1 MRKIWAITWKDMRLR
16 FSSRSE
22 YLFFL
27 ILPLLFTTIL
37 GGLSFGSDGDNR
49 IRLPV
54 VNEDGG
60 VEAQALLTTLAD
72 SGAVRTEEV
81 ARAEAETLY
90 EDQDVVAMLVIP
102 AGFSS
107 SLQQGEA
114 VTLGWYA
121 QAGNGDSL
129 AAEQAVRAAVSD
141 VSRALAIANTSVA
154 AAAEVRPFDSDEA
167 AADFFAASLAQ
178 AQLLLAEEPARVVVT
193 RPEVTESDSGEYD
206 PGAQASAGQ
215 LITWVFIPLL
225 GTSAL
230 FAYERTRGTLRRLL
244 TTPTNKAT
252 YLLGTI
258 SGQLLVALVQ
268 MAILVGFGVL
278 VMKLNWGQSPL
289 ALAVMLVSFGLAAV
303 AMGTML
309 GTFIKSE
316 GQANNLS
323 IMLGMVMALMGGCW
337 YPLELFPPAVQ
348 SAVRVLPTTWA
359 MLGLMD
365 LVLWGRGLVEILPKA
380 GVLLGFALVFFV
392 IGVRRFRYE

>member
-1 MRKIWAITWKDMRLR
+1 MRKIWAITWKDVRLR

-37 GGLSFGSDGDNR
+37 GGLSFGGDGDNR
-49 IRLPV
+49 IWLPV
-54 VNEDGG
+54 VDEDGG
-60 VEAQALLTTLAD
+60 VEAQALLATLAD
-72 SGAVRTEEV
+72 SGAVRAEEMARTE
-81 ARAEAETLY
+81 AQALY
-90 EDQDVVAMLVIP
+90 DDQDVVAMLVIP

-114 VTLGWYA
+114 VALAWQA
-121 QAGNGDSL
+121 QSGNGNSL

-154 AAAEVRPFDSDEA
+154 AAAEVRPFDSDAA
-167 AADFFAASLAQ
+167 AADYFAGSLAQ
-178 AQLLLAEEPARVVVT
+178 AQSMLAEEPARVEIT
-193 RPEVTESDSGEYD
+193 RPEVTESGSGEYD
-206 PGAQASAGQ
+206 PAAQASAGQ

-244 TTPTNKAT
+244 TTPTKKAT
-252 YLLGTI
+252 FLLGTI

-268 MAILVGFGVL
+268 MAILITFGAL
-278 VMKLNWGQSPL
+278 VMKLNWGQSPV

-323 IMLGMVMALMGGCW
+323 IMLGMVMALLGGCW

>member
-1 MRKIWAITWKDMRLR
+1 MRKIWAITWKDVRLR

-114 VTLGWYA
+114 VTLGWHA

-193 RPEVTESDSGEYD
+193 RPEVTESGSGEYD

>member
-1 MRKIWAITWKDMRLR
+1 M
-16 FSSRSE
+16 
-22 YLFFL
+22 
-27 ILPLLFTTIL
+27 
-37 GGLSFGSDGDNR
+37 
-49 IRLPV
+49 
-54 VNEDGG
+54 
-60 VEAQALLTTLAD
+60 
-72 SGAVRTEEV
+72 
-81 ARAEAETLY
+81 
-90 EDQDVVAMLVIP
+90 
-102 AGFSS
+102 
-107 SLQQGEA
+107 
-114 VTLGWYA
+114 
-121 QAGNGDSL
+121 
-129 AAEQAVRAAVSD
+129 
-141 VSRALAIANTSVA
+141 
-154 AAAEVRPFDSDEA
+154 
-167 AADFFAASLAQ
+167 
-178 AQLLLAEEPARVVVT
+178 VT